1 MNCSRGLLRTRV
13 PVVRIRSQGA
23 PMESLC
29 VTPLHF
35 AEMFYE
41 IASKKRVC
49 PLHSHRLLCPV
60 GTLFLIYA
68 NHVIANPVLLVFTSA
83 IGAQQNTQEPSAAIE
98 TLRKAAQ

>member
-1 MNCSRGLLRTRV
+1 
-13 PVVRIRSQGA
+13 
-23 PMESLC
+23 MESLC